1 MCEYGRMFRCTWR
14 WLGVNYSP
22 RDKQR
27 PMMKKVFLKN
37 LFMAFAMVATLYK
50 ISRKYLD
57 MYICFLSSFF
67 ISLCRNYLFASFILF
82 FFHSL
87 TIVLLRYFMC
97 KVEESFYFY
106 LILFNLRIIIPQ
118 KYSFLAFF
126 FYLLSSRIFIFCL
139 YKYQIACT
147 NNTFSNN
154 RYTYCLSANRIIYSC
169 ISQICE
175 STKENLYISLV

>member
-82 FFHSL
+82 FFLS
-87 TIVLLRYFMC
+87 TIVLLRYSMC
-97 KVEESFYFY
+97 KVEEFFKFY
-106 LILFNLRIIIPQ
+106 LILFNLRIIISKNIP
-118 KYSFLAFF
+118 FLFF
-126 FYLLSSRIFIFCL
+126 SS
-139 YKYQIACT
+139 
-147 NNTFSNN
+147 TFS
-154 RYTYCLSANRIIYSC
+154 LL
-169 ISQICE
+169 E
-175 STKENLYISLV
+175 F